1 MTLFV
6 IFMLLSYAATIYFMA
21 HSIFLFA
28 LICFIAN
35 SCLTL
40 LFILRLLHRQPDM
53 PQGVLA
59 HTSTDIGK
67 PAYIEQASRTIAR
80 LQQANEKLTE
90 ENRKL
95 ERLIHE
101 K

>member
-1 MTLFV
+1 MIPFV

-28 LICFIAN
+28 LICFVAN

-53 PQGVLA
+53 PQGVLSC
-59 HTSTDIGK
+59 TSADTDK

-80 LQQANEKLTE
+80 LQLANQKLKE

>member
-6 IFMLLSYAATIYFMA
+6 IFMLLSYTATIYFMV
-21 HSIFLFA
+21 HGIFLFA

-40 LFILRLLHRQPDM
+40 LFILRLLHRQSDM
-53 PQGVLA
+53 PQGILA
-59 HTSTDIGK
+59 HTSTDTGK